1 MKHYNRMAELLFG
14 FTDLLNVSKP
24 NVPILDLSSFILT
37 DGFVRKFNPKR
48 YNFYVKFVNGLSN
61 PSNLYKFLYTMK
73 DSKVYHDDLQ
83 SKLITISKAL
93 NKLSPENKKS
103 VIEKL
108 KVVLNANVS
117 DNKYNPL
124 YSVIQ
129 DIGAIKKTGGDGYYI
144 KKNKMPMSSFLT
156 DINAAIPELGVVPK
170 NDISD
175 IIIKDGTE
183 DTQQGADTHGTS
195 PEALSNIKGILKR
208 YEDLPQISP
217 ERVNINM
224 IDRAIFIITTL
235 ILRLITL
242 SLIFWCMNAN
252 LINSFKTAF
261 IYYCII
267 YILFF
272 IFLIAIVNV
281 IYYYPIIELFS
292 NISLVS
298 MPNLLYYF
306 YIHINGPNRLIL
318 HILIILILS
327 FIPFIL
333 SMDQKIKDQSNLN
346 ISFDYKKKTEIYN
359 SISNFSLVIWLLT
372 SVVAIKF

>member
-1 MKHYNRMAELLFG
+1 MAELLFG

-129 DIGAIKKTGGDGYYI
+129 DIGAIKKAGGDGYYI

-318 HILIILILS
+318 HILIILILY